1 MNNDNKKA
9 SKKKIIRTEID
20 TSKLGKL
27 EDLPPQEVS
36 AAIER
41 MIDKMKLI
49 QENMYDIIKGFSADI
64 NQIDPS
70 GMDPDD
76 ADVLQVF
83 QEVVDKAIEKID
95 SDDIVINLDD
105 VPSFKRAPLP
115 SINTYS
121 LLNDK
126 VTNKLPITS
135 PISEE
140 LDGQLF
146 FSWNINGAP
155 QNAPA
160 VATFV
165 TLSNSANELNIN
177 RPINAFDMAVYNAI
191 STRFFYWNQSNP
203 GKPLM
208 ITPQEIWRTM
218 DGKTVPTTPSAAQ
231 IKKVRDSI
239 DKMQFTKI
247 TIDTSQELKANYRTL
262 NDERVVNGTITTYLI
277 NADKLSFLT
286 EKGNIVDGYRI
297 NQEPILY
304 AYSKAKNHILYFDYA
319 LLDTSS
325 KIRTDENM
333 IIFKNYILS
342 EVTRMVNG
350 LNRNS
355 NRIKFDTIYKNTG
368 ILPPDQRVER
378 ANYSS
383 DSAYTAV
390 VRRESK
396 RDRDKMCAILNV
408 CKENSFIQDYVLV
421 KEGRS
426 FAGID
431 ISLFPKHKT
440 KQIKKA

>member
-1 MNNDNKKA
+1 
-9 SKKKIIRTEID
+9 
-20 TSKLGKL
+20 
-27 EDLPPQEVS
+27 
-36 AAIER
+36 
-41 MIDKMKLI
+41 MIDKIKLM

-70 GMDPDD
+70 EMDPDD

-191 STRFFYWNQSNP
+191 STRFFYWNQGNP

-247 TIDTSQELKANYRTL
+247 TIDTSQELKAII
-262 NDERVVNGTITTYLI
+262 ERSMMRG
-277 NADKLSFLT
+277 LSMEL
-286 EKGNIVDGYRI
+286 
-297 NQEPILY
+297 
-304 AYSKAKNHILYFDYA
+304 
-319 LLDTSS
+319 
-325 KIRTDENM
+325 
-333 IIFKNYILS
+333 
-342 EVTRMVNG
+342 
-350 LNRNS
+350 
-355 NRIKFDTIYKNTG
+355 
-368 ILPPDQRVER
+368 
-378 ANYSS
+378 
-383 DSAYTAV
+383 
-390 VRRESK
+390 
-396 RDRDKMCAILNV
+396 
-408 CKENSFIQDYVLV
+408 
-421 KEGRS
+421 
-426 FAGID
+426 
-431 ISLFPKHKT
+431 
-440 KQIKKA
+440 

>member
-1 MNNDNKKA
+1 
-9 SKKKIIRTEID
+9 
-20 TSKLGKL
+20 
-27 EDLPPQEVS
+27 
-36 AAIER
+36 
-41 MIDKMKLI
+41 
-49 QENMYDIIKGFSADI
+49 
-64 NQIDPS
+64 
-70 GMDPDD
+70 
-76 ADVLQVF
+76 
-83 QEVVDKAIEKID
+83 
-95 SDDIVINLDD
+95 
-105 VPSFKRAPLP
+105 
-115 SINTYS
+115 
-121 LLNDK
+121 
-126 VTNKLPITS
+126 
-135 PISEE
+135 
-140 LDGQLF
+140 
-146 FSWNINGAP
+146 
-155 QNAPA
+155 
-160 VATFV
+160 
-165 TLSNSANELNIN
+165 
-177 RPINAFDMAVYNAI
+177 
-191 STRFFYWNQSNP
+191 
-203 GKPLM
+203 M

-277 NADKLSFLT
+277 NADKLSFFT

-408 CKENSFIQDYVLV
+408 CKENSFIQDYALV

-431 ISLFPKHKT
+431 ISLFPKQKT

>member
-1 MNNDNKKA
+1 MNEGNKKA
-9 SKKKIIRTEID
+9 SKKKIIQTEID

-41 MIDKMKLI
+41 MVDKIKLM
-49 QENMYDIIKGFSADI
+49 QESMYDILKGFSVDI
-64 NQIDPS
+64 NQIDFS
-70 GMDPDD
+70 EMDPDD

-95 SDDIVINLDD
+95 SDDFEINLDD
-105 VPSFKRAPLP
+105 VPSFKRASLP

-165 TLSNSANELNIN
+165 TLSNSANELNVN

-191 STRFFYWNQSNP
+191 STRFFYWNQINP

-277 NADKLSFLT
+277 NADKLSFFT

-368 ILPPDQRVER
+368 ILPPEQRIKRE
-378 ANYSS
+378 NYSN
-383 DSAYTAV
+383 DNAYNTAV
-390 VRRESK
+390 RKEAK
-396 RDRDKMCAILNV
+396 KDRDKISAVLDV
-408 CKENSFIQDYVLV
+408 CKENKFITEYVLI
-421 KEGRS
+421 KEKRS
-426 FAGID
+426 YAGID
-431 ISLFPKHKT
+431 ITLPHKQKKT
-440 KQIKKA
+440 KKEKR